1 MYITQENIVQL
12 LSWLLNKREKLRVYD
27 ILSFSHDMDD
37 GELEEHWY
45 SLFPL
50 TNTNKKRLNEVQRIS
65 KLVSLPKYAL
75 SISGRNHPIIP
86 DETGVNLNSCFYIS
100 IGIAKNFIIYE
111 GSSYLF
117 IKLFITC
124 LFSSP

>member
-1 MYITQENIVQL
+1 MTYSALVMIWMMENWKNI
-12 LSWLLNKREKLRVYD
+12 
-27 ILSFSHDMDD
+27 
-37 GELEEHWY
+37 GT
-45 SLFPL
+45 LFCPL
-50 TNTNKKRLNEVQRIS
+50 TNTNKKRLNEVQKIS

-75 SISGRNHPIIP
+75 SISGRNHPIIL

-124 LFSSP
+124 IFSSP